1 MNEMDKVDVLVAT
14 PLRLKGLIEKKRVS
28 LSAVRYLVL
37 DEADKLFEMGFV
49 EQVDAVVA
57 ACDGPQIT
65 RARCSPRRFQKP
77 SRTSRE
83 AS

>member
-37 DEADKLFEMGFV
+37 DEADKLFEMGR
-49 EQVDAVVA
+49 
-57 ACDGPQIT
+57 
-65 RARCSPRRFQKP
+65 RASRRRRRRATAP
-77 SRTSRE
+77 
-83 AS
+83 A